1 MTYINIVELD
11 KSFLR
16 LFLILARTDS
26 FRDLWRG
33 RVPPPPVGV
42 KLAQTPVSARVK
54 HISMMEVIALF
65 RGFLYLVNS

>member
-26 FRDLWRG
+26 FRSLEG
-33 RVPPPPVGV
+33 AGTPPPVGV